1 MGVINFAPNLFFI
14 LILLL
19 NYFDF
24 SIKDFYYNYLEKLS
38 FLQINIIYNKKKS
51 LNENMD
57 GKPWK

>member
-57 GKPWK
+57 GKP